1 MTTTVPVSLLLM
13 FLNAAVGMRRLSS
26 SAVLINEVTNQG
38 SETDLCAGE
47 DWVELVNVVGAPS
60 SVAGMALDDSSS
72 SPDLGIVSDLPAEVA
87 AGKALVLGQGSCPA
101 EIPAHGYLVVCKGE
115 KAFTFDA
122 AGAVVASYLEGCGF
136 GFGNGNT
143 DDVVLF
149 SSAEG
154 NVTADMIVDRTGVW
168 NDALGN
174 NPTAA
179 QSLGRNGAGD
189 SAVLINEVTNQ
200 GSETDLCA
208 GEDWVELVN
217 VVGAPSSVAG
227 MALDDSSSSPDLGI
241 VSDLPAEVAAGKA
254 LVLGQGSC
262 PAEIPANGYLVVCKG
277 EKAFTFDAAGAVVAS
292 YLEGCGF
299 GFGNGNSDD
308 VVLFSSAEGNVT
320 ADMIVDRTGV
330 WNDALG
336 NNPTAAQSL
345 GRNGAGD
352 SAVLINEVTNQ
363 GSETDL
369 CAGEDWVELVNVV
382 GAPSSVAGMALD
394 DSSSSPDL
402 GIVSD
407 LPAEVAAGKALVLGQ
422 GSCLAEIPAH
432 GYLVVCKGEKAFTF
446 DAAGAVVASYLEGC
460 GFGFGNG
467 NTDDVVLFSS
477 AEGNVTAD
485 MIVDRTGVWND
496 ALGNNPTAAQSLGR
510 NGAGDSAVLINEVTN
525 QGSETDL
532 CAGEDWVEL
541 VNVVGAPSSVAGMAL
556 DDSSSSPDLGIVSDL
571 PAEVAAG
578 KALVLGQG
586 SCPAEIPAHGYLV
599 VCKGEKA
606 FTFDAAGAV
615 VASYLEGCG
624 FGFGNGNTDD
634 VVLFSSAEGNVTADM
649 IVDRTGVWN
658 DALGNNP
665 TAAQSLGRIN
675 WAESA
680 VFVVFDERTLGVA
693 NPFFVEQWDLSESSK
708 AEDLSGVAIIPGGA
722 GDIDSIIF
730 CNNNPLNSDVAKGDE
745 KLVRLFEYT
754 LPTPSSPPKL
764 MRMVRMDGFD
774 DVEGLALVE
783 KTSTGV
789 RLVVTEEGRLNL
801 VLITLPLMGAA
812 DGVVVEATVDYAAV
826 PPEDMYAVSLVDD
839 AKSTNRGLEGVA
851 YDPAGF
857 FYTLTEELP
866 MRVLRVDMRTRETVL
881 LFSGPPRLASGELR
895 IQSHSSSIRNDEQAL
910 LSGVAT
916 DIAGMTYDYKS
927 RSLIFVSHEGIDDG
941 SIGPATVFTSDLSG
955 KLLSG
960 PLKLQ
965 GAQPEGIVMKDA
977 STMYIIGEP
986 AEVQMYVSKKAGV
999 LASPPPPSSPLRGDC
1014 PPGLEVACRVWTVN
1028 PAFA

>member
-1 MTTTVPVSLLLM
+1 VLINEVTNQGSETDLCAGEDWVELVNVVGAPSSVAGMALDDSSSSPDLGIVSDLPAEVAAGKALVLGQGSCPAEIPAHGYLVVCKGEKAFTFDAAGAVVASYLEGCGFGFGNGNSDDVVLFSSAEGNVTADM
-13 FLNAAVGMRRLSS
+13 IVDRTGVWNDALGNNPTAAQSLGRNGAGEFAVFNLRTPGAPNAPATWIS

-136 GFGNGNT
+136 GFGNGN
-143 DDVVLF
+143 
-149 SSAEG
+149 S
-154 NVTADMIVDRTGVW
+154 
-168 NDALGN
+168 
-174 NPTAA
+174 
-179 QSLGRNGAGD
+179 
-189 SAVLINEVTNQ
+189 
-200 GSETDLCA
+200 
-208 GEDWVELVN
+208 
-217 VVGAPSSVAG
+217 
-227 MALDDSSSSPDLGI
+227 
-241 VSDLPAEVAAGKA
+241 
-254 LVLGQGSC
+254 
-262 PAEIPANGYLVVCKG
+262 
-277 EKAFTFDAAGAVVAS
+277 
-292 YLEGCGF
+292 
-299 GFGNGNSDD
+299 
-308 VVLFSSAEGNVT
+308 
-320 ADMIVDRTGV
+320 
-330 WNDALG
+330 
-336 NNPTAAQSL
+336 
-345 GRNGAGD
+345 
-352 SAVLINEVTNQ
+352 
-363 GSETDL
+363 
-369 CAGEDWVELVNVV
+369 
-382 GAPSSVAGMALD
+382 
-394 DSSSSPDL
+394 
-402 GIVSD
+402 
-407 LPAEVAAGKALVLGQ
+407 
-422 GSCLAEIPAH
+422 
-432 GYLVVCKGEKAFTF
+432 
-446 DAAGAVVASYLEGC
+446 
-460 GFGFGNG
+460 
-467 NTDDVVLFSS
+467 
-477 AEGNVTAD
+477 
-485 MIVDRTGVWND
+485 
-496 ALGNNPTAAQSLGR
+496 
-510 NGAGDSAVLINEVTN
+510 
-525 QGSETDL
+525 
-532 CAGEDWVEL
+532 
-541 VNVVGAPSSVAGMAL
+541 
-556 DDSSSSPDLGIVSDL
+556 
-571 PAEVAAG
+571 
-578 KALVLGQG
+578 
-586 SCPAEIPAHGYLV
+586 
-599 VCKGEKA
+599 
-606 FTFDAAGAV
+606 
-615 VASYLEGCG
+615 
-624 FGFGNGNTDD
+624 DD

-693 NPFFVEQWDLSESSK
+693 NPFVDLDVPSPAPPSLPSPPSPPPAPKAPPNPPPPPFHPTTPAVDVSTFEFVEQWDLSESSK

-881 LFSGPPRLASGELR
+881 LFSGPPRLASGE
-895 IQSHSSSIRNDEQAL
+895 
-910 LSGVAT
+910 
-916 DIAGMTYDYKS
+916 
-927 RSLIFVSHEGIDDG
+927 
-941 SIGPATVFTSDLSG
+941 VFDTTSDQARCL
-955 KLLSG
+955 
-960 PLKLQ
+960 P
-965 GAQPEGIVMKDA
+965 
-977 STMYIIGEP
+977 T
-986 AEVQMYVSKKAGV
+986 
-999 LASPPPPSSPLRGDC
+999 SPLSF
-1014 PPGLEVACRVWTVN
+1014 LACGGSHLAPHSIALVIH
-1028 PAFA
+1028 PK